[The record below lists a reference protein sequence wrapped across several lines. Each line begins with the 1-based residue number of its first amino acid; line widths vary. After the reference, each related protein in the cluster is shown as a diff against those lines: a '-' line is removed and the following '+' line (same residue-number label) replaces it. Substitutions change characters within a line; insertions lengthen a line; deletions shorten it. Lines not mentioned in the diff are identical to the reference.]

1 MLGQVVYQRD
11 GKGTKVVRAPLH
23 GVPVL
28 RVALDPERFWA
39 RRRAGRAA
47 RRLVRQGAARVL
59 VPEDFPF
66 WEELSR
72 AGLRPVDPLP
82 LLRSCAAPMALALLR
97 RQGEDPL
104 RAAVA
109 LRGSRA
115 ERDLVR
121 AAEEQLGPLDALVCN
136 AGVALP
142 QQLLTDT
149 TDEQWRQ
156 VMGVDLD
163 GVFYTLRAAVPGFV
177 RRQRGAI
184 VTVSSM
190 WGVTGG
196 SCEVAY
202 SAAKAGVI
210 GLTKALAKELGPS
223 HITVNC
229 VAPGVID
236 TEMNGGLDSEALAAL
251 AEETPL
257 GRIGTAE
264 EVAESVWFLAGGG
277 APFLTGQVI
286 QPNGGIVI

>member
-1 MLGQVVYQRD
+1 MKQVVLITGASRGIGAATACLFAQ
-11 GKGTKVVRAPLH
+11 H
-23 GVPVL
+23 G
-28 RVALDPERFWA
+28 WA
-39 RRRAGRAA
+39 VGINYCTSAQAAEKLTEEIRAA
-47 RRLVRQGAARVL
+47 GGTAVAIQGDVADSAQAARV
-59 VPEDFPF
+59 
-66 WEELSR
+66 
-72 AGLRPVDPLP
+72 
-82 LLRSCAAPMALALLR
+82 
-97 RQGEDPL
+97 
-104 RAAVA
+104 VA
-109 LRGSRA
+109 DA
-115 ERDLVR
+115 ER
-121 AAEEQLGPLDALVCN
+121 ELGPIDALVCN

-149 TDEQWRQ
+149 TDEQWRR

-163 GVFYTLRAAVPGFV
+163 GVFYTIRAAVPGMV
-177 RRQRGAI
+177 RRQQGSI

-223 HITVNC
+223 RIRVNC

-236 TEMNGGLDSEALAAL
+236 TEMNGALDQESLDLL

-257 GRIGTAE
+257 GRIGRGE
-264 EVAESVWFLAGGG
+264 DVARRILFLAGE
-277 APFLTGQVI
+277 ASSFVTGQVL